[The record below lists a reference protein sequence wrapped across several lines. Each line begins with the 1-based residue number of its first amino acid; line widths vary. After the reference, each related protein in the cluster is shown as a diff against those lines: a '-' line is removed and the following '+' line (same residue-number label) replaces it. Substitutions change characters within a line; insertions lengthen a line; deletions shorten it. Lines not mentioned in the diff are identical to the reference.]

1 MLQWHLD
8 MSHMYLEG
16 WVKTSGSTNPKLVG
30 SQSNSD
36 EESHLAFLGG
46 RRRKEE
52 EGGGRRRKEEGSPAW
67 CHVESNSAGGL
78 KRQGYDSVKLLGHD
92 SGTECIVYNWDQV
105 TNIREV

>member
-1 MLQWHLD
+1 MLQWNMFTIHLD

-16 WVKTSGSTNPKLVG
+16 WMKTSGSTNPKLVG

-52 EGGGRRRKEEGSPAW
+52 GSPAW
-67 CHVESNSAGGL
+67 CHVESNCSKLFSTWHSAGGL
-78 KRQGYDSVKLLGHD
+78 DE
-92 SGTECIVYNWDQV
+92 SGTPLCE
-105 TNIREV
+105 